1 MCIYLGDCPELTY
14 KKQEHIFPAGLGGIQ
29 MLPHGVVSD
38 QANEKIFSPLEL
50 ELMKNSLVAFH
61 RMMYGPGKRGSMSS
75 RKSSKS
81 NIVVGLQDDGEPT
94 LCYTSNGK
102 SYNIPQIFF
111 QGKKGV
117 VSFPKGENISK
128 QLRNL
133 RLQLQKFVDK
143 FVYLPSNYLKSEE
156 VIIGSFDDKVYV
168 AQYGNNRP
176 SVEFVKRLIDAFLN
190 GVETSCCFETVNQL
204 KKKYPLQE
212 NSKCARMYAKVAINT
227 LAYLCGAKTVKNKVF
242 DTVKNWI
249 VYGDG
254 DEQFFGLPKIINKE
268 EEIAK
273 FFPAQ
278 SHWCIF
284 CVRGNNLN
292 AITCFYNTYSR
303 CFQLG
308 TLPENILFRNI
319 GFICDWKNQKEFKLD
334 EYVAKM
340 EK

>member
-29 MLPHGVVSD
+29 MLSHGVVSD
-38 QANEKIFSPLEL
+38 QANERIFSPLEL

-61 RMMYGPGKRGSMSS
+61 RMMYGPGKRGSMNP

-111 QGKKGV
+111 QGEEGV

-128 QLRNL
+128 QLGNL

-143 FVYLPSNYLKSEE
+143 FVYLPSNCLKSEE
-156 VIIGSFDDKVYV
+156 GIIGSFDEKVYV

-176 SVEFVKRLIDAFLN
+176 SVEFVRRLIDGLLN
-190 GVETSCCFETVNQL
+190 GNKTSDCFESIHQL
-204 KKKYPLQE
+204 KKEYTFHE

-227 LAYLCGAKTVKNKVF
+227 LAYLRGEESVKNKVF
-242 DTVKNWI
+242 DTVRKWI
-249 VYGDG
+249 IYGDG
-254 DEQFFGLPKIINKE
+254 DEQFFGLPNIINKE

-273 FFPAQ
+273 IVPDQ

-308 TLPENILFRNI
+308 ILPENMSFHYI
-319 GFICDWKNQKEFKLD
+319 GFICDWKKQKEYKLD
-334 EYVAKM
+334 EYLAKM
-340 EK
+340 